1 MDQISSSVHRSDP
14 NAEVFLF
21 GSRARGDNRWDSDW
35 DLLILTDGSKITQE
49 TEDKFRE
56 PLYDIELESVQI
68 ISTFLYTKDDWKDHL
83 KYSPLFEN
91 ITKEGLRL

>member
-1 MDQISSSVHRSDP
+1 MSLKNNTIMDQISSSVHRSDP

-56 PLYDIELESVQI
+56 NLYDIELESGQI
-68 ISTFLYTKDDWKDHL
+68 ISAF
-83 KYSPLFEN
+83 
-91 ITKEGLRL
+91 I